1 MRAHVYDELMKLI
14 KEWEEDM
21 GEFKKIGDEIAL
33 ALEGHFPKFEA
44 QIYNAEEY
52 MSGINREETGQG
64 QVSYGEEEELHLVPN
79 YIKNKFVGL
88 NFGMRLAVGIG
99 LAPVFFVGM
108 AVRLPVFGIKTL
120 KRTIDNY
127 VFESKFNDSTGEKA
141 LRELAEKYARRTVDS
156 ITENIK
162 LETIIEEDIQPL
174 FVYIRQ
180 QKQRLEDII
189 EGDMNLLRS
198 LQVEA
203 RSDADVKKTY
213 EPLKAKFLILINK
226 LNHFMILHLSSKRTI
241 PWARSLPRG
250 TVELLDI
257 KLCSGFGADIYR
269 ATSKDPEKTRGWS
282 KVTVRCPREPL
293 KPQNVH
299 KYLEIESAYW

>member
-1 MRAHVYDELMKLI
+1 
-14 KEWEEDM
+14 M

-52 MSGINREETGQG
+52 MSGIIREDRGP
-64 QVSYGEEEELHLVPN
+64 VSHEEEELHLVPN
-79 YIKNKFVGL
+79 YIKDKFVGL
-88 NFGMRLAVGIG
+88 NFGMKVAVGIG

-108 AVRLPVFGIKTL
+108 AVRLPVFGIKAL
-120 KRTIDNY
+120 KKSIENY
-127 VFESKFNDSTGEKA
+127 VYESKFNDSLGEKA
-141 LRELAEKYARRTVDS
+141 FRELAEKYARSTVDS

-162 LETIIEEDIQPL
+162 LESIIEEDIQPL

-180 QKQRLEDII
+180 QKQQLENII

-198 LQVEA
+198 LQAEA

-213 EPLKAKFLILINK
+213 EPLKAKFQIL
-226 LNHFMILHLSSKRTI
+226 LNMLHHFMILRLSSKRTL

-250 TVELLDI
+250 TIELFDV

-269 ATSKDPEKTRGWS
+269 ARSKDPEKTRGWS
-282 KVTVRCPREPL
+282 EVTVRCPREPL
-293 KPQNVH
+293 KPQNVK